1 MLEVGQ
7 VWVWGSRGGG
17 RLTAS
22 SGPQDAMAYSKLS
35 VLHWHLVDDSSFP
48 YESLAFPELSRKVRV
63 RFSRP
68 APGPRS
74 ARARARDRPALC
86 PALCPAIGQRSARD
100 RPCALPRDRP
110 ALRPAIGLRSAAR
123 ARDRPAIGPAVPCWR
138 EQWLLL
144 TR

>member
-74 ARARARDRPALC
+74 AP
-86 PALCPAIGQRSARD
+86 RSARD
-100 RPCALPRDRP
+100 RPCALPRNRPAIGPRSARDRALRSGPRSALRSGRDQPRDRP
-110 ALRPAIGLRSAAR
+110 ALRPAIGPRSAR
-123 ARDRPAIGPAVPCWR
+123 RCPAG
-138 EQWLLL
+138 ESSGSS
-144 TR
+144 

>member
-74 ARARARDRPALC
+74 APRSARALPRDRPAIG
-86 PALCPAIGQRSARD
+86 PALCPAIGQRSA
-100 RPCALPRDRP
+100 
-110 ALRPAIGLRSAAR
+110 LRSARDR
-123 ARDRPAIGPAVPCWR
+123 ALSSGPRSALRSGRDRPAIGPAVPCWR